1 MGTRVA
7 IHGASG
13 RLGQLIATEADSDFA
28 GPVPREGAVPA
39 AEVIIDV
46 SSAAGLSALIGRLSG
61 QPLLI
66 GTTGELP
73 LAEIEAYGE
82 TAPVAIVPNFSAGVP
97 LLLELIQQAVAKM
110 PDEWRVEI
118 IEAHHDQKKDAP
130 SGTAKRM
137 QRAVTDAGGEAA
149 PPTHAI
155 RAGDTIGEHT
165 IWLAGPGERLELKHV
180 ATRREVF
187 AIGALRW
194 AAWLTQQPPGVYR
207 PERSAERRLWTT
219 SPCGEESRISCG
231 FSVTF
236 PSQLTVGWSIASPL
250 AVGRLSWM
258 RGSDCPSARARLT
271 IASVAAWSAR

>member
-165 IWLAGPGERLELKHV
+165 IWLAGPGERLEIKHV

-207 PERSAERRLWTT
+207 P
-219 SPCGEESRISCG
+219 
-231 FSVTF
+231 
-236 PSQLTVGWSIASPL
+236 
-250 AVGRLSWM
+250 
-258 RGSDCPSARARLT
+258 
-271 IASVAAWSAR
+271 

>member
-28 GPVPREGAVPA
+28 GPVPREGAIPA

-73 LAEIEAYGE
+73 LADIEAYGE

-137 QRAVTDAGGEAA
+137 QRAVTDAGGEAN

-194 AAWLTQQPPGVYR
+194 AAWLTQQQPGVYR
-207 PERSAERRLWTT
+207 P
-219 SPCGEESRISCG
+219 
-231 FSVTF
+231 
-236 PSQLTVGWSIASPL
+236 
-250 AVGRLSWM
+250 
-258 RGSDCPSARARLT
+258 
-271 IASVAAWSAR
+271 

>member
-82 TAPVAIVPNFSAGVP
+82 SAPVAIVPNFSAGVP

-137 QRAVTDAGGEAA
+137 QRAVTDASGEAN

-207 PERSAERRLWTT
+207 P
-219 SPCGEESRISCG
+219 
-231 FSVTF
+231 
-236 PSQLTVGWSIASPL
+236 
-250 AVGRLSWM
+250 
-258 RGSDCPSARARLT
+258 
-271 IASVAAWSAR
+271 